1 MSANMSANMSAANE
15 DVLARIEGALGHL
28 TLNRPRALNALTLD
42 MVRSL
47 ATTLEEWATDP
58 AVKLVLIDGAGDRG
72 LCAGGDIRSLYD
84 AALAN
89 TLDLPKQFFRE
100 EYRLNA
106 QIAAYPKPY
115 VAFMDGI
122 VMGGGIGVSA
132 HGSLRI
138 VTERSRLAMPETGIG
153 FVVDVGGTWLLARA
167 PDQFGTHAALTSMQ
181 LGPADALLCGLA
193 DHHVPFGSL
202 PAFAAALANCAT
214 PADIRAAV
222 AAHAT
227 VPAPGALALARP
239 WISTCYAHDTVEQ
252 ILAALA
258 AHPDPAAQ
266 KAAQDI
272 ASKSPTSLKV
282 TLRALRT
289 APALGSL
296 QAALG
301 QEYRLVLHSVQTPD
315 FREGVR
321 AAVVDKDR
329 NPKWSP
335 PTLAEVTPAGIDAF
349 FTAPDY
355 GGLGLIPPT

>member
-1 MSANMSANMSAANE
+1 MSAAPE
-15 DVLARIEGALGHL
+15 DVIARIEGNLGHI

-47 ATTLEEWATDP
+47 DATLAAWATDP

-84 AALAN
+84 AALAD
-89 TLDLPKQFFRE
+89 DLTMPKAFFRE

-106 QIAAYPKPY
+106 HIAAYPKPY

-132 HGSLRI
+132 HGSMRI

-167 PDQFGTHAALTSMQ
+167 PDQFGTHAALTSAQ
-181 LGPADALLCGLA
+181 LGAADALLCGLA
-193 DHHVPFGSL
+193 DHHVLSTNL
-202 PAFAAALANCAT
+202 PALAAALAGCTTA
-214 PADIRAAV
+214 ADIRAAV
-222 AAHAT
+222 AAHAS
-227 VPAPGALALARP
+227 VPAPGLLSLARP

-252 ILAALA
+252 IVAALA
-258 AHPDPAAQ
+258 ANPDPAAQ

-272 ASKSPTSLKV
+272 AGKSPTSLKV

-296 QAALG
+296 QAALA

-335 PTLAEVTPAGIDAF
+335 PSLADVTPASIDAF
-349 FTAPDY
+349 FNAPDY
-355 GGLGLIPPT
+355 GGLGLSTP

>member
-1 MSANMSANMSAANE
+1 MSAASE
-15 DVLARIEGALGHL
+15 DVVARIEGTLGHL
-28 TLNRPRALNALTLD
+28 TLNRPRALNALTRD

-47 ATTLEEWATDP
+47 AATLDSWSTDP

-89 TLDLPKQFFRE
+89 DLAAPKAFFRE

-167 PDQFGTHAALTSMQ
+167 PDQFGTHAALTSAQ
-181 LGPADALLCGLA
+181 LGAADALLCGLA
-193 DHHVPFGSL
+193 DHHVLSTSL
-202 PAFAAALANCAT
+202 PALAAALTSCAT
-214 PADIRAAV
+214 ESELRATI
-222 AAHAT
+222 AAHAS
-227 VPAPGALALARP
+227 VPAPGTLALARP
-239 WISTCYAHDTVEQ
+239 WISTCYAHDSVEQ

-272 ASKSPTSLKV
+272 ATKSPTSLKV

-296 QAALG
+296 QAALA

-329 NPKWSP
+329 SPKWSP
-335 PTLAEVTPAGIDAF
+335 PSLAEVPESAIEAF
-349 FTAPDY
+349 FAAPEY
-355 GGLGLIPPT
+355 GGLGLTPPS

>member
-1 MSANMSANMSAANE
+1 MSAANE
-15 DVLARIEGALGHL
+15 DVLARIEGTLGHL

-47 ATTLEEWATDP
+47 AATLEEWATDP

-89 TLDLPKQFFRE
+89 DLDLPKHFFRA

-106 QIAAYPKPY
+106 QIAGYRKPY

-132 HGSLRI
+132 HGSMRI

-153 FVVDVGGTWLLARA
+153 FVVDIGGTWLLARA

-181 LGPADALLCGLA
+181 LSAADAILCGLA
-193 DHHVPFGSL
+193 DHHVASASL
-202 PAFAAALANCAT
+202 PALAAALTTCETAADLRAT
-214 PADIRAAV
+214 I
-222 AAHAT
+222 AAHAS
-227 VPAPGALALARP
+227 VPAAGALALARP
-239 WISTCYAHDTVEQ
+239 WISSCYAPDTVED
-252 ILAALA
+252 IVAALA

-266 KAAQDI
+266 KAAADI
-272 ASKSPTSLKV
+272 ATKSPTSLKV

-296 QAALG
+296 QAALA

-335 PTLAEVTPAGIDAF
+335 PSLAEVPAATIDAF
-349 FTAPDY
+349 FSAPNY
-355 GGLGLIPPT
+355 GGLGLT